1 MFFSRD
7 LLDVKQIA
15 YSARL
20 RETLIN
26 IYSTI
31 VLHEVREGEDGVRLI
46 GCVREATLFPVDQLE
61 GGDSLQGLPARVL
74 VVESI
79 VFLATQLVSLKHQLA
94 TLLDNTQAIEM

>member
-1 MFFSRD
+1 MEQNSK
-7 LLDVKQIA
+7 V
-15 YSARL
+15 
-20 RETLIN
+20 
-26 IYSTI
+26 

-74 VVESI
+74 VVEST

-94 TLLDNTQAIEM
+94 TLLDNTQAIERRAPGIFDHTTYSSGNCDCL